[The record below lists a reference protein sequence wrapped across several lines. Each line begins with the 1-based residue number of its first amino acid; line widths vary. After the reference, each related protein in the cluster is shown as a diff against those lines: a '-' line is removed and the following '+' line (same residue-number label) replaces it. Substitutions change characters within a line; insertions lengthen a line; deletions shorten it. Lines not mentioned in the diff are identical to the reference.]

1 MKLLYSPASPYVRK
15 ASVIAIETGLD
26 RQIERIQTWT
36 TPVAPD
42 VNVAAHNPLSKIPA
56 LITDSGDVL
65 YDSRVICEYLDSLH
79 SGPKMFPLEPKARWK
94 ALQLQAL
101 GDGLLDAALLLRYE
115 GWLRP
120 EDKRWSDWQRGQQ
133 SKVDASL
140 GAIEGEAPSFGER
153 FDIGTITIVCA
164 LGYLDFRF
172 AERDWRKARPRTGEW
187 FSRISDR
194 ASFRAT
200 VPVNPT

>member
-15 ASVIAIETGLD
+15 VSVVALETGLD
-26 RQIERIQTWT
+26 RKIERIQTWT

-42 VNVAAHNPLSKIPA
+42 ANVASRNPLSKVPA
-56 LITDSGDVL
+56 LITEAGDVL

-79 SGPKMFPLEPKARWK
+79 GGAKMFPSAGKARWK

-120 EDKRWSDWQRGQQ
+120 EDKRWGDWQKGQQ
-133 SKVDASL
+133 GKVDAGL
-140 GAIEGEAPSFGER
+140 AAIETEAGSFGDR
-153 FDIGTITIVCA
+153 IDIGPITIACA

-172 AERDWRKARPRTGEW
+172 GDMNWRNSHPKTANW
-187 FSRISDR
+187 FARISER
-194 ASFRAT
+194 GSFRST